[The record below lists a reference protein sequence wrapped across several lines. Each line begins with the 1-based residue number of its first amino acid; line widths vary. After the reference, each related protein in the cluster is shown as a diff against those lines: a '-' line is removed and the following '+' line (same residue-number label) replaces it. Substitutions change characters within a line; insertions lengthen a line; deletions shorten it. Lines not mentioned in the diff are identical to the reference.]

1 MTVTRLPIVGV
12 MGSSEHAHAD
22 LAEPLG
28 ALLGSLPV
36 HLLTGAG
43 QGVMGAV
50 CAAFVRVGNRK
61 GLCVGVAPAESLHHP
76 TRAPEG
82 YPNDYVELAI
92 RTHLV
97 RKQPLLWDGLTRNHI
112 NILTADAIV
121 ALPGSTGTA
130 HEIAIS
136 ARYGKPTAAFLH
148 HEHEMNALPETV
160 RYCSSIDDVRTFLR
174 DVLGV

>member
-1 MTVTRLPIVGV
+1 MTVKRLPIVGV

-28 ALLGSLPV
+28 ALLAGLPV

-50 CAAFVRVGNRK
+50 CKAFAETGGRR
-61 GLCVGVAPAESLHHP
+61 GLSIGVVPAESIDDP
-76 TRAPEG
+76 TTTPAG
-82 YPNDYVELAI
+82 YPNDFIDIPI

-121 ALPGSTGTA
+121 ALPGSHGTL
-130 HEIAIS
+130 HEIAVSI
-136 ARYGKPTAAFLH
+136 RLGRPTALYLH
-148 HEHEMNALPETV
+148 RADEMGAQPPTV
-160 RYCSSIDDVRTFLR
+160 RVCLALDEVREFLEET
-174 DVLGV
+174 LGV